1 MKGGQKY
8 FTRKRIFTRRKK
20 KTREL
25 WVGLYTEPGLL
36 SCCSWI
42 VRSNTA
48 HLTVCS
54 CCVYT
59 YIYIYLSVC
68 LPCLYTSFLPERAK
82 RNTRALLLSTFP
94 FFPSQTSLDFFGPI
108 RCVCVC
114 VYSDHPF
121 RPDYISNPSCFFPSF
136 LLFPFVSISGRFTS
150 FNKKS
155 CEEEHLFSQFPTNV
169 FFTEWRNKEKRK
181 KKTSRRY

>member
-1 MKGGQKY
+1 VKGGQKY

-59 YIYIYLSVC
+59 YIYICLSVYPVC
-68 LPCLYTSFLPERAK
+68 ILPSFRSVRNATLALYFSQHFPSPFSNFFRFLWPYPMCVRVCVQRPPVSPGLHFQPFLFLSVLPFISFCFNFWSFHFIQQKILRGGTSF
-82 RNTRALLLSTFP
+82 FP
-94 FFPSQTSLDFFGPI
+94 
-108 RCVCVC
+108 V
-114 VYSDHPF
+114 
-121 RPDYISNPSCFFPSF
+121 SNQR
-136 LLFPFVSISGRFTS
+136 LFHRV
-150 FNKKS
+150 
-155 CEEEHLFSQFPTNV
+155 EE
-169 FFTEWRNKEKRK
+169 
-181 KKTSRRY
+181 

>member
-1 MKGGQKY
+1 
-8 FTRKRIFTRRKK
+8 
-20 KTREL
+20 
-25 WVGLYTEPGLL
+25 VGLYTEPGLL

-59 YIYIYLSVC
+59 YIYICLSVYPVC
-68 LPCLYTSFLPERAK
+68 ILPSFRSVRNATLALYFSQH
-82 RNTRALLLSTFP
+82 
-94 FFPSQTSLDFFGPI
+94 FPSPFSNFFRFLWPYPM
-108 RCVCVC
+108 CVR

-169 FFTEWRNKEKRK
+169 FFTDWRNK
-181 KKTSRRY
+181 